1 MPGTGARAVSPG
13 LRRMTQLHA
22 RHRSAYW
29 NPSTPECDLKSVFSL
44 SQFQMIRASCQTW
57 GTCCN
62 PSIKENDLALCQ
74 IQGIYYNPG
83 LRIITIS
90 RTGTGRL
97 KIQGKPGLRGKF
109 WCTWAGEHNN
119 EVSRSKNRN
128 KNARPF
134 QRTLWG
140 KFIVRPNTMYKL
152 IF

>member
-1 MPGTGARAVSPG
+1 MIIHQEYQKIYIPVTEDQMVWTEVPLPSWLILSGQSAMPGTGARAVRPG
-13 LRRMTQLHA
+13 LRRMIQLHA
-22 RHRSAYW
+22 GHRSAYW

-97 KIQGKPGLRGKF
+97 KIQGKPGLCGKF
-109 WCTWAGEHNN
+109 WCT
-119 EVSRSKNRN
+119 
-128 KNARPF
+128 
-134 QRTLWG
+134 
-140 KFIVRPNTMYKL
+140 
-152 IF
+152 